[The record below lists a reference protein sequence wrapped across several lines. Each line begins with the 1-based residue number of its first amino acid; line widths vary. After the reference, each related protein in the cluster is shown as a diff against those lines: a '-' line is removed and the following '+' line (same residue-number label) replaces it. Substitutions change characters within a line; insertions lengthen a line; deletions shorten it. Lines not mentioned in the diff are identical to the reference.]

1 MLDLRPVGFV
11 IGYLVM
17 ALGATMLLPLGAEI
31 IMGGRDAQTFVFST
45 IVTVMTGGLLV
56 LACQSS
62 NINRINIQQTFIVTT
77 LSWLV
82 LPFFGAIPFWIGSL
96 NASFTASFFESMSGL
111 TTTGS
116 SNFTNL
122 NDMSP
127 GLLFW
132 RSLLQWI
139 GGVGIVVVAMVFL
152 PTLRVGG
159 MQIFRSE
166 GFDTLGK
173 ILPRAAEIAKSIS
186 YIYLGITIA
195 CIFSYLL
202 VGMTMFEALNH
213 AFTTVSTGGFST
225 YDASF
230 GTFSGLPEYV
240 ASFFMILAS
249 LPFVRYVQLI
259 AGTAKP
265 LLRDSQ
271 IQTYLAAI
279 MIFALVLVLYR
290 LTFSGDG
297 GEEAFR
303 EAVFNVTS
311 IMSGTGYASVDYNH
325 WGSFPIALFFIIGLI
340 GGCSG
345 STACSVKIFRYQL
358 LFASVRSQ
366 IKRIHSPSAVA
377 APRYGGK
384 VVTEDVMSSVMSFF
398 VMFMV
403 TLVVVAV
410 LLSLT
415 GLDAITS
422 ISGAATAIANIGPGL
437 GDEIGPAG
445 TFAHLPDTAK
455 WILSIAMLIGRLE
468 IIAVYVLF
476 TRSFWAD

>member
-96 NASFTASFFESMSGL
+96 NANFTASFFESMSGL

-325 WGSFPIALFFIIGLI
+325 WGSFPIALFFIIG
-340 GGCSG
+340 
-345 STACSVKIFRYQL
+345 
-358 LFASVRSQ
+358 
-366 IKRIHSPSAVA
+366 
-377 APRYGGK
+377 
-384 VVTEDVMSSVMSFF
+384 
-398 VMFMV
+398 
-403 TLVVVAV
+403 
-410 LLSLT
+410 
-415 GLDAITS
+415 
-422 ISGAATAIANIGPGL
+422 
-437 GDEIGPAG
+437 
-445 TFAHLPDTAK
+445 
-455 WILSIAMLIGRLE
+455 
-468 IIAVYVLF
+468 
-476 TRSFWAD
+476 